1 MQLVTHLYKDHLLEE
16 EHFLDWVL
24 KNLDSCPQER
34 LFLWLLLVSIY
45 WQDLTS
51 SRRRSKRLA
60 ESLLNHAEKV
70 RANPSVTSNH
80 FLTSLYS
87 YMGLT
92 NKVNPLLFLDSLKK
106 PLSGSSIP
114 TQYLF
119 SFPKRGISTAA
130 YFTHSL
136 SDVLFRR

>member
-1 MQLVTHLYKDHLLEE
+1 VTHLYKEQLLEE

-24 KNLDSCPQER
+24 KNIDTCAPER

-70 RANPSVTSNH
+70 RANHYVDMDH
-80 FLTSLYS
+80 F
-87 YMGLT
+87 
-92 NKVNPLLFLDSLKK
+92 
-106 PLSGSSIP
+106 
-114 TQYLF
+114 
-119 SFPKRGISTAA
+119 
-130 YFTHSL
+130 
-136 SDVLFRR
+136 

>member
-1 MQLVTHLYKDHLLEE
+1 VTHLYKEHLLEE

-24 KNLDSCPQER
+24 KNIDICPPER

-70 RANPSVTSNH
+70 RENPYVDMD
-80 FLTSLYS
+80 F
-87 YMGLT
+87 
-92 NKVNPLLFLDSLKK
+92 F
-106 PLSGSSIP
+106 
-114 TQYLF
+114 
-119 SFPKRGISTAA
+119 
-130 YFTHSL
+130 
-136 SDVLFRR
+136 